1 MNDDDFL
8 AECKV
13 SNKRL
18 MEFLCESDIMHQILD
33 FITGPPLGVGGD
45 LWMGEGWGVCS
56 GLPWSVPSPLRVREP
71 PTEPPSLSE
80 QPAQPH
86 RRAHHHPPP

>member
-45 LWMGEGWGVCS
+45 LWMGGGVG
-56 GLPWSVPSPLRVREP
+56 GLQWPSVVGAESF
-71 PTEPPSLSE
+71 
-80 QPAQPH
+80 AC
-86 RRAHHHPPP
+86 A